1 MAHATTSP
9 FSRTSVYY
17 PNGIDSV
24 VGTIQGFSRNTIEFY
39 DEVKKENRRFIYLV
53 NLGDFKVGDRVRLY
67 YYPSNGVVQN
77 LKRMTPVEY
86 IKNRQNEG
94 YILKEK

>member
-1 MAHATTSP
+1 MAHATTCP

-17 PNGIDSV
+17 PNGIDSI

-39 DEVKKENRRFIYLV
+39 DEVKKENRRFICLM
-53 NLGDFKVGDRVRLY
+53 NFENFNVGSRVRLY
-67 YYPSNGVVQN
+67 YYPASNVVQN

-94 YILKEK
+94 YIFKEK